1 MINHI
6 PGTRLTRDSQTLEKV
21 MAQPPEEDKDPA
33 TAETYIRTAAQ
44 ARDVTRTFL
53 ASVGPS
59 NDAEAEAVLLVVSEL
74 VTNAERHAAWRHR
87 VPAQR
92 RARQRH
98 GHRLRC
104 QHRSATPSA
113 HQRLRARRV
122 RLVPRPGASRRRHH
136 RGSPLRQIRPGRPAS
151 GPLTS
156 GGRQGKGAAVVT
168 GGGVGLNTGA
178 ETASAWWARWSRAL
192 TLKPVTRTA
201 TGAVGFAPP
210 SVST

>member
-74 VTNAERHAAWRHR
+74 VTNAERHA
-87 VPAQR
+87 
-92 RARQRH
+92 
-98 GHRLRC
+98 
-104 QHRSATPSA
+104 
-113 HQRLRARRV
+113 
-122 RLVPRPGASRRRHH
+122 
-136 RGSPLRQIRPGRPAS
+136 
-151 GPLTS
+151 
-156 GGRQGKGAAVVT
+156 GGVT
-168 GGGVGLNTGA
+168 GFRLSAGPGSVTVTVSDASTDPPRLQRTNAFEPGGFGWYLVQELAVDVTIEAHPYGKSVQAVL
-178 ETASAWWARWSRAL
+178 
-192 TLKPVTRTA
+192 PVA
-201 TGAVGFAPP
+201 H
-210 SVST
+210 